1 MNTTLYPA
9 TQEET
14 IDLAKQIARLLGT
27 QSAAYNAELLTKVDT
42 VVPPLLDR
50 EIGREIDRNSAR
62 QHNFKYYNGFA
73 HALARAIIA
82 CPDIASEVENAL
94 MEHNAE
100 LLVTIGIA
108 SAKANYNFQEQA
120 D

>member
-27 QSAAYNAELLTKVDT
+27 PSAAYNAELLTEVDT
-42 VVPPLLDR
+42 VVPPMLDKA
-50 EIGREIDRNSAR
+50 ISREIDDNSAR

-73 HALARAIIA
+73 HTLARAIIA
-82 CPDIASEVENAL
+82 CPDIASKVENAL

-100 LLVTIGIA
+100 LLVTIGMA
-108 SAKANYNFQEQA
+108 GAKANNSFQEQA